1 MGTVSGRPGMQSTD
15 QPQVGRE
22 PKLLDRVREAIRVR
36 HYSRRTERAYVQ
48 WIKRFIVFHG
58 IRHPAQMG
66 KTKMSQFLTHLA
78 VVKNVSASTQSQAF
92 NALLFLYK
100 SVLGMDIGFLEGVV
114 RTRRPRLLPV
124 VLIPQ
129 EVKAVLDQLEGIPH
143 LVCILLYGAGL
154 RLLDCLR
161 LRVKDID
168 FARNEIT
175 LRDGKGSKDRVT
187 MLPARA
193 KEPLEAQLAKVC
205 KLHQADLRKGL
216 GRDLLP
222 GALLRKYPNADREW
236 CWQYVFPV
244 STHYTD
250 SVTGVRHR
258 HHVHESVIQKA
269 VHEVVRQAGIS
280 KPASCHTFRHCFAT
294 HLLENGYDIRTVEEL
309 LGQEDLKTTLHAC
322 PQQRRPWGQESGRL
336 PLRAC
341 GSISHRCKIATR
353 AA

>member
-1 MGTVSGRPGMQSTD
+1 
-15 QPQVGRE
+15 
-22 PKLLDRVREAIRVR
+22 LDRVREAIRVR
-36 HYSRRTERAYVQ
+36 HYSRRTERTYVQ

-58 IRHPAQMG
+58 IRHPAQMD
-66 KTKMSQFLTHLA
+66 KTEVSQFLTHLA

-114 RTRRPRLLPV
+114 RARRPRRLPV

-129 EVKAVLDQLEGIPH
+129 EVKAVLDQLEGISH

-168 FARNEIT
+168 FVRNEIT
-175 LRDGKGSKDRVT
+175 VRDGKGNKDRVT

-193 KEPLEAQLAKVC
+193 KEPLEAQLARVRR
-205 KLHQADLRKGL
+205 LHQADLRKGL
-216 GRDLLP
+216 GRAPLP
-222 GALLRKYPNADREW
+222 DALLRKYPNADREW
-236 CWQYVFPV
+236 CWQYVFPA

-269 VHEVVRQAGIS
+269 VHEAVRRAGIT
-280 KPASCHTFRHCFAT
+280 KPASCHTFRHCFAS
-294 HLLENGYDIRTVEEL
+294 HLLENGYDIRTVQEL
-309 LGQEDLKTTLHAC
+309 LGHEDVKTTMIYTHVLNK
-322 PQQRRPWGQESGRL
+322 GGRGVRSPADSL
-336 PLRAC
+336 
-341 GSISHRCKIATR
+341 
-353 AA
+353 